1 MKRDVAS
8 CTAALEQLVRGRGR
22 LPAPLQAALR
32 AQLPLAPAAQLARQA
47 WALGALGALGARKD
61 KESTEPLRE
70 LLKLLLRRLESSPQP
85 AAVAA
90 GAWAAARLRLQLP
103 TSAAEVLPRMQPKEA
118 SITLWAAAKLRSPI
132 FQSQLRRGRWPAR
145 DASMALWAFATAK
158 VRPDAGLLE
167 TWCAAEGASEQDI
180 SNTLWALATLE
191 ISTAASW
198 RYVKEAPLER
208 LRGQAAVNA
217 MWALAHLGQP
227 ERLEVLAASAS
238 RAQLKPQEWSNG
250 LWALATAGIH
260 QTDFFDKAKDQ
271 LNSEALEDLAS
282 RSPSGTLL
290 SNVAWSFA
298 FARALLGRQA
308 DDEELLA
315 ALRCQL
321 RELGAKVDAQTPLE
335 VPVSS
340 PSNDSEQPRVR
351 RRVSGL
357 AVIYKPPGWE
367 VDGKETKDS
376 GAFRLSDFVR
386 MALPSRTV
394 GSSECGF
401 VHRLDVQSS
410 GLVIHAETF
419 EALLDLRWQQD
430 TLRLS
435 REYLVLV
442 HGDFTEPVAGGVRD
456 VRCLEDRLLE
466 VPGGTRVAPNGRPCR
481 CSVRPLARLQA
492 EGKGKE
498 GGEGEKKGK
507 ATVPFTLVAVSILT
521 GRRHQIRVQLAS
533 RGHPVVG
540 DPRYGNAA
548 DLGWCPRLFLHRH
561 RLVFNE
567 GVSVDDPLPADLRAV
582 IANLQPC
589 IELEELEGILA
600 APPTFDSD

>member
-1 MKRDVAS
+1 M
-8 CTAALEQLVRGRGR
+8 
-22 LPAPLQAALR
+22 
-32 AQLPLAPAAQLARQA
+32 
-47 WALGALGALGARKD
+47 
-61 KESTEPLRE
+61 
-70 LLKLLLRRLESSPQP
+70 
-85 AAVAA
+85 
-90 GAWAAARLRLQLP
+90 
-103 TSAAEVLPRMQPKEA
+103 
-118 SITLWAAAKLRSPI
+118 
-132 FQSQLRRGRWPAR
+132 
-145 DASMALWAFATAK
+145 
-158 VRPDAGLLE
+158 
-167 TWCAAEGASEQDI
+167 
-180 SNTLWALATLE
+180 
-191 ISTAASW
+191 
-198 RYVKEAPLER
+198 
-208 LRGQAAVNA
+208 
-217 MWALAHLGQP
+217 
-227 ERLEVLAASAS
+227 
-238 RAQLKPQEWSNG
+238 
-250 LWALATAGIH
+250 
-260 QTDFFDKAKDQ
+260 
-271 LNSEALEDLAS
+271 
-282 RSPSGTLL
+282 
-290 SNVAWSFA
+290 
-298 FARALLGRQA
+298 
-308 DDEELLA
+308 
-315 ALRCQL
+315 
-321 RELGAKVDAQTPLE
+321 
-335 VPVSS
+335 
-340 PSNDSEQPRVR
+340 
-351 RRVSGL
+351 
-357 AVIYKPPGWE
+357 
-367 VDGKETKDS
+367 
-376 GAFRLSDFVR
+376 
-386 MALPSRTV
+386 
-394 GSSECGF
+394 
-401 VHRLDVQSS
+401 
-410 GLVIHAETF
+410 IHAETF

-600 APPTFDSD
+600 APPTFDSDEKVAGDRVAAQLAAHASKLARLGRIIQGLRRASVSKAGAADLCPAQIGASALYRSDRLA